1 MNKYYPIDYDPRRL
15 PRQKGMGNIEDK
27 IMVIRTMAPFHM
39 RCKTC
44 GNYIYRGT
52 KFNSRVETV
61 KGERYLGTIPIRRF
75 YIRCT
80 KCGTSITFK
89 TDPENQDYAMET
101 GATRNFEANRMWQLM
116 EKREDEAIA
125 EEERTNPM
133 VALENRTAKSNQQ
146 MIMQENLEEL
156 YELAEKIGT
165 GKGELTKQKALDII
179 LDAKA
184 KDAELLKMSL
194 EDATLKIKEMQDEF
208 RDEAARLGEDAEEEE
223 DDAQVQVRDILKEM
237 DPSALLT
244 LNMDEDETPESDKR
258 QKKLAEA
265 LDKTA
270 SKKKFAGLIRKSGTG
285 EKTGA
290 TKKGM
295 SFKQYQENLKI
306 AEEKRKAEVERRKKA
321 EESLKSS
328 FAAYGSS
335 SSDENSDEEKS
346 EEIRENSDESQENS
360 TSENTPENTDKTTG
374 FKIPAIPQSPTP
386 MASNNTPNPLE
397 SSNQV
402 EKPDLPAGF
411 IDPEMDDS
419 SSPGKDDASPPKAG
433 QKRKSSAEF
442 GTNDFW
448 SSITKKKS
456 S

>member
-1 MNKYYPIDYDPRRL
+1 MSERKVLNKYYPIDYDPRRL

-75 YIRCT
+75 YIRCP
-80 KCGTSITFK
+80 KCVATITFK
-89 TDPENQDYAMET
+89 TDPENQDYAMES

-116 EKREDEAIA
+116 EKREIEAVA

-156 YELAEKIGT
+156 YELAEKIGS
-165 GKGELTKQKALDII
+165 GKGEMTKQKALDII

-194 EDATLKIKEMQDEF
+194 EDATTKIAEMQKEF
-208 RDEAARLGEDAEEEE
+208 RDEAARLGEDAEEDE

-244 LNMDEDETPESDKR
+244 LNMDEDDVQTEGDKR
-258 QKKLAEA
+258 QKK
-265 LDKTA
+265 TQRC
-270 SKKKFAGLIRKSGTG
+270 SR
-285 EKTGA
+285 
-290 TKKGM
+290 
-295 SFKQYQENLKI
+295 
-306 AEEKRKAEVERRKKA
+306 
-321 EESLKSS
+321 
-328 FAAYGSS
+328 
-335 SSDENSDEEKS
+335 
-346 EEIRENSDESQENS
+346 
-360 TSENTPENTDKTTG
+360 
-374 FKIPAIPQSPTP
+374 
-386 MASNNTPNPLE
+386 
-397 SSNQV
+397 
-402 EKPDLPAGF
+402 
-411 IDPEMDDS
+411 
-419 SSPGKDDASPPKAG
+419 
-433 QKRKSSAEF
+433 
-442 GTNDFW
+442 
-448 SSITKKKS
+448 
-456 S
+456 

>member
-1 MNKYYPIDYDPRRL
+1 MSERKVLNKYYPIDYDPRRL

-61 KGERYLGTIPIRRF
+61 KGEKYLGTIPIRRF
-75 YIRCT
+75 YIRCP
-80 KCGTSITFK
+80 KCVATITFK

-116 EKREDEAIA
+116 EKREIEAVA

-156 YELAEKIGT
+156 YELAEKIGS
-165 GKGELTKQKALDII
+165 GKGEMTKQKALDII

-194 EDATLKIKEMQDEF
+194 EDATTKIAEMQKEF
-208 RDEAARLGEDAEEEE
+208 RDEAARLGEDAEEDE

-244 LNMDEDETPESDKR
+244 LNMDEDDVQTEGDKR
-258 QKKLAEA
+258 QKKLKDA
-265 LDKTA
+265 LDKNA
-270 SKKKFAGLIRKSGTG
+270 SKKKFAGLVRKST
-285 EKTGA
+285 A
-290 TKKGM
+290 TNDDGKKGM
-295 SFKQYQENLKI
+295 SFKQYQENLKKV
-306 AEEKRKAEVERRKKA
+306 EEQKKAEAERRKQA
-321 EESLKSS
+321 ENNLMST

-335 SSDENSDEEKS
+335 SSDEDSETDNNENVENKISTVAEES
-346 EEIRENSDESQENS
+346 HEESSGNPGEFKV
-360 TSENTPENTDKTTG
+360 PE
-374 FKIPAIPQSPTP
+374 IPAQTDQKEFPQEPQIETDSSP
-386 MASNNTPNPLE
+386 PN
-397 SSNQV
+397 
-402 EKPDLPAGF
+402 LPPGF
-411 IDPEMDDS
+411 IDNPDNSTDNTKTEEL
-419 SSPGKDDASPPKAG
+419 AKAG
-433 QKRKSSAEF
+433 SKRKSSAEF
-442 GTNDFW
+442 GTSDFW
-448 SSITKKKS
+448 SSITKKKNI
-456 S
+456 

>member
-1 MNKYYPIDYDPRRL
+1 MSERKVLNKYYPIDYDPRRL

-75 YIRCT
+75 YIRCP
-80 KCGTSITFK
+80 KCVATITFK
-89 TDPENQDYAMET
+89 TDPENQDYAMES

-116 EKREDEAIA
+116 EKREIEAVA

-165 GKGELTKQKALDII
+165 GKGEMTKQKALDII

-194 EDATLKIKEMQDEF
+194 EDATAKIAEMQKDF
-208 RDEAARLGEDAEEEE
+208 RDEAARLGEDAEEDE

-244 LNMDEDETPESDKR
+244 LNMDEDDVEAVGDKR
-258 QKKLAEA
+258 QKKLKDA

-270 SKKKFAGLIRKSGTG
+270 SKKKFAGLVRKST
-285 EKTGA
+285 A
-290 TKKGM
+290 TNESGKKGM
-295 SFKQYQENLKI
+295 SFKQYQENLKKV
-306 AEEKRKAEVERRKKA
+306 EEQKKAEAERRKQA
-321 EESLKSS
+321 ENNIMST

-335 SSDENSDEEKS
+335 SSDEDSETDHNDIAENKTSSVGEDPTENESPNEFKVPEIPVAPIEQEESPPKSPPTETDSSPPPNLPPGFMDDNPDNSTDDTKS
-346 EEIRENSDESQENS
+346 EEL
-360 TSENTPENTDKTTG
+360 
-374 FKIPAIPQSPTP
+374 A
-386 MASNNTPNPLE
+386 
-397 SSNQV
+397 
-402 EKPDLPAGF
+402 
-411 IDPEMDDS
+411 
-419 SSPGKDDASPPKAG
+419 KAG
-433 QKRKSSAEF
+433 SKRKSSAEF
-442 GTNDFW
+442 GTSDFW
-448 SSITKKKS
+448 SSITKKKNI
-456 S
+456 

>member
-1 MNKYYPIDYDPRRL
+1 MSERKVLNKYYPIDYDPRRL

-75 YIRCT
+75 YIRCP
-80 KCGTSITFK
+80 KCVATITFK
-89 TDPENQDYAMET
+89 TDPENQDYAMES

-116 EKREDEAIA
+116 EKREIEAVA

-156 YELAEKIGT
+156 YELAEKIGS
-165 GKGELTKQKALDII
+165 GKGEMTKQKALDII

-194 EDATLKIKEMQDEF
+194 EDATTKIAEMQKEF
-208 RDEAARLGEDAEEEE
+208 RDEAARLGEDAEEDE

-244 LNMDEDETPESDKR
+244 LNMDEDDVPTEGDKR
-258 QKKLAEA
+258 QKKLKDA
-265 LDKTA
+265 LDKNA
-270 SKKKFAGLIRKSGTG
+270 SKKKFAGLVRKSTTANGSG
-285 EKTGA
+285 
-290 TKKGM
+290 KKGM
-295 SFKQYQENLKI
+295 SFKQYQENLKKV
-306 AEEKRKAEVERRKKA
+306 EEQKKAEAERRKQA
-321 EESLKSS
+321 ESNLMST

-335 SSDENSDEEKS
+335 SSDEDGENGDIAENETTHVTEESAEVKPDEFKVP
-346 EEIRENSDESQENS
+346 EIPIEVEQDESP
-360 TSENTPENTDKTTG
+360 PEPKTETDS
-374 FKIPAIPQSPTP
+374 SP
-386 MASNNTPNPLE
+386 PN
-397 SSNQV
+397 
-402 EKPDLPAGF
+402 LPPGF
-411 IDPEMDDS
+411 IDNPDNSTDDT
-419 SSPGKDDASPPKAG
+419 KTEAKAG
-433 QKRKSSAEF
+433 SKRKSSAEF
-442 GTNDFW
+442 GTSDFW
-448 SSITKKKS
+448 SSITKKKNI
-456 S
+456 

>member
-1 MNKYYPIDYDPRRL
+1 MSERKVLNKYYPIDYDPRRL

-75 YIRCT
+75 YIRCP
-80 KCGTSITFK
+80 KCVATITFK
-89 TDPENQDYAMET
+89 TDPENQDYAMES

-116 EKREDEAIA
+116 EKREIEAVA

-156 YELAEKIGT
+156 YELAEKIGS
-165 GKGELTKQKALDII
+165 GKGEMTKQKALDII

-194 EDATLKIKEMQDEF
+194 EDATAKIAEMQKEF
-208 RDEAARLGEDAEEEE
+208 RDEAARLGEDAEEDE

-244 LNMDEDETPESDKR
+244 LNMDEDDVQTEGDKR
-258 QKKLAEA
+258 QKKLKDA
-265 LDKTA
+265 LDKNA
-270 SKKKFAGLIRKSGTG
+270 SKKKFAGLVRKST
-285 EKTGA
+285 A
-290 TKKGM
+290 TNNSGKKGM
-295 SFKQYQENLKI
+295 SFKEYQENLKKV
-306 AEEKRKAEVERRKKA
+306 EEQKKAEAERRKQA
-321 EESLKSS
+321 ENNLMST

-335 SSDENSDEEKS
+335 SSDEDGETENNAIAENKNTSVDEES
-346 EEIRENSDESQENS
+346 TEE
-360 TSENTPENTDKTTG
+360 TSENPDEFKVPE
-374 FKIPAIPQSPTP
+374 IPAQTEQEESPPKSPTE
-386 MASNNTPNPLE
+386 TE
-397 SSNQV
+397 SSPPN
-402 EKPDLPAGF
+402 LPPGF
-411 IDPEMDDS
+411 IDNPDNSTDDT
-419 SSPGKDDASPPKAG
+419 KTEELAKAG
-433 QKRKSSAEF
+433 SKRKSSAEF
-442 GTNDFW
+442 GTSDFW
-448 SSITKKKS
+448 SSITKKKNI
-456 S
+456 

>member
-1 MNKYYPIDYDPRRL
+1 MSERKVLNKYYPIDYDPRRL

-75 YIRCT
+75 YIRCP
-80 KCGTSITFK
+80 KCVATITFK
-89 TDPENQDYAMET
+89 TDPENQDYAMES

-116 EKREDEAIA
+116 EKREIEAVA

-156 YELAEKIGT
+156 YELAEKIGS
-165 GKGELTKQKALDII
+165 GKGEMTKQKALDII

-194 EDATLKIKEMQDEF
+194 EDATTKIAEMQKEF
-208 RDEAARLGEDAEEEE
+208 RDEAARLGEDAEEDE

-244 LNMDEDETPESDKR
+244 LNMDEDDVQTEGDKR
-258 QKKLAEA
+258 QKKLKDA
-265 LDKTA
+265 LDKNA
-270 SKKKFAGLIRKSGTG
+270 SKKKFAGLVRKST
-285 EKTGA
+285 A
-290 TKKGM
+290 TNNSGKKGM
-295 SFKQYQENLKI
+295 SFKQYQENLKKV
-306 AEEKRKAEVERRKKA
+306 EEQKKAEAERRKQA
-321 EESLKSS
+321 ENNIMST

-335 SSDENSDEEKS
+335 SSDEDGETDNNEAVENKTSSVDEQSIETD
-346 EEIRENSDESQENS
+346 ENPDEFKVPQIPTQIEQDES
-360 TSENTPENTDKTTG
+360 PPK
-374 FKIPAIPQSPTP
+374 SPTETDSSP
-386 MASNNTPNPLE
+386 PN
-397 SSNQV
+397 
-402 EKPDLPAGF
+402 LPPGF
-411 IDPEMDDS
+411 IDNPDNSTDDT
-419 SSPGKDDASPPKAG
+419 KTEELAKAG
-433 QKRKSSAEF
+433 SKRKSSAEF
-442 GTNDFW
+442 GTSDFW
-448 SSITKKKS
+448 SSITKKKNI
-456 S
+456 

>member
-1 MNKYYPIDYDPRRL
+1 MSERKVLNKYYPIDYDPRRL

-75 YIRCT
+75 YIRCP
-80 KCGTSITFK
+80 KCVATITFK
-89 TDPENQDYAMET
+89 TDPENQDYAMES

-116 EKREDEAIA
+116 EKREIEAVA

-165 GKGELTKQKALDII
+165 GKGEMTKQKALDII

-194 EDATLKIKEMQDEF
+194 EDATAKIAEMQKDF
-208 RDEAARLGEDAEEEE
+208 RDEAARLGEDAEEDE

-244 LNMDEDETPESDKR
+244 LNMDEDDVEAVGDKR
-258 QKKLAEA
+258 QKKLKDA

-270 SKKKFAGLIRKSGTG
+270 SKKKFAGLVRKST
-285 EKTGA
+285 A
-290 TKKGM
+290 TNESGKKGM
-295 SFKQYQENLKI
+295 SFKQYQENLKKV
-306 AEEKRKAEVERRKKA
+306 EEQKKAEAERRKQA
-321 EESLKSS
+321 ENNIMST

-335 SSDENSDEEKS
+335 SSDEDSETDNNDSAENKTSSVGEDSTENESPNEFKVPEIPVAPIEQEESPPKSPPAETDSSPPPNLPPGFMDDNPDNSTDDTKS
-346 EEIRENSDESQENS
+346 EEL
-360 TSENTPENTDKTTG
+360 
-374 FKIPAIPQSPTP
+374 A
-386 MASNNTPNPLE
+386 
-397 SSNQV
+397 
-402 EKPDLPAGF
+402 
-411 IDPEMDDS
+411 
-419 SSPGKDDASPPKAG
+419 KAG
-433 QKRKSSAEF
+433 SKRKSSAEF
-442 GTNDFW
+442 GTSDFW
-448 SSITKKKS
+448 SSITKKKNI
-456 S
+456 

>member
-1 MNKYYPIDYDPRRL
+1 MSERKVLNKYYPIDYDPRRL

-75 YIRCT
+75 YIRCP
-80 KCGTSITFK
+80 KCVATITFK
-89 TDPENQDYAMET
+89 TDPENQDYAMES

-116 EKREDEAIA
+116 EKREIEAVA

-156 YELAEKIGT
+156 YELAEKIGS
-165 GKGELTKQKALDII
+165 GKGEMTKQKALDII

-194 EDATLKIKEMQDEF
+194 EDATAKIAEMQKEF
-208 RDEAARLGEDAEEEE
+208 RDEAARLGEDAEEDE

-244 LNMDEDETPESDKR
+244 LNMDEDDVQTEGDKR
-258 QKKLAEA
+258 QKKLKDA
-265 LDKTA
+265 LDKNA
-270 SKKKFAGLIRKSGTG
+270 SKKKFAGLVRKST
-285 EKTGA
+285 A
-290 TKKGM
+290 TNNSGKKGM
-295 SFKQYQENLKI
+295 SFKEYQENLKKV
-306 AEEKRKAEVERRKKA
+306 EEQKKAEAERRKQA
-321 EESLKSS
+321 ENNLMST

-335 SSDENSDEEKS
+335 SSDEDGETDNNDIAENKNTSVDEESTEETSENPDEFKVPEIPAQTEQEESPPKSPTETESSPPNLPPGFIDNPDNSTDDTKS
-346 EEIRENSDESQENS
+346 EEL
-360 TSENTPENTDKTTG
+360 
-374 FKIPAIPQSPTP
+374 A
-386 MASNNTPNPLE
+386 
-397 SSNQV
+397 
-402 EKPDLPAGF
+402 
-411 IDPEMDDS
+411 
-419 SSPGKDDASPPKAG
+419 KAG
-433 QKRKSSAEF
+433 SKRKSSAEF
-442 GTNDFW
+442 GTSDFW
-448 SSITKKKS
+448 SSITKKKNI
-456 S
+456 

>member
-1 MNKYYPIDYDPRRL
+1 MSERKVLNKYYPIDYDPRRL

-75 YIRCT
+75 YIRCP
-80 KCGTSITFK
+80 KCVATITFK
-89 TDPENQDYAMET
+89 TDPENQDYAMES

-116 EKREDEAIA
+116 EKREIEAVA

-156 YELAEKIGT
+156 YELAEKIGS
-165 GKGELTKQKALDII
+165 GKGEMTKQKALDII

-194 EDATLKIKEMQDEF
+194 EDATTKIAEMQKEF
-208 RDEAARLGEDAEEEE
+208 RDEAARLGEDAEEDE

-244 LNMDEDETPESDKR
+244 LNMDEDDVQTEGDKR
-258 QKKLAEA
+258 QKKLKDA
-265 LDKTA
+265 LDKNA
-270 SKKKFAGLIRKSGTG
+270 SKKKFAGLVRKST
-285 EKTGA
+285 A
-290 TKKGM
+290 TNNSGKKGM
-295 SFKQYQENLKI
+295 SFKQYQENLKKV
-306 AEEKRKAEVERRKKA
+306 EEQKKAEAERRKQA
-321 EESLKSS
+321 ENNIMST

-335 SSDENSDEEKS
+335 SSDEDGETDNNEAVENKTSSVDEQSTETD
-346 EEIRENSDESQENS
+346 ENPDEFKVPQIPIQIEQDES
-360 TSENTPENTDKTTG
+360 PPK
-374 FKIPAIPQSPTP
+374 SPTETDSSP
-386 MASNNTPNPLE
+386 PN
-397 SSNQV
+397 
-402 EKPDLPAGF
+402 LPPGF
-411 IDPEMDDS
+411 IDNPDNSTDDT
-419 SSPGKDDASPPKAG
+419 KTEELAKAG
-433 QKRKSSAEF
+433 SKRKSSAEF
-442 GTNDFW
+442 GTSDFW
-448 SSITKKKS
+448 SSITKKKNI
-456 S
+456 

>member
-1 MNKYYPIDYDPRRL
+1 MSERKVLNKYYPIDYDPRRL

-75 YIRCT
+75 YIRCP
-80 KCGTSITFK
+80 KCVATITFK
-89 TDPENQDYAMET
+89 TDPENQDYAMES

-116 EKREDEAIA
+116 EKREIEAVA

-156 YELAEKIGT
+156 YELAEKIGS
-165 GKGELTKQKALDII
+165 GKGEMTKQKALDII

-194 EDATLKIKEMQDEF
+194 EDATTKIAEMQKEF
-208 RDEAARLGEDAEEEE
+208 RDEAARLGEDAEEDE

-244 LNMDEDETPESDKR
+244 LNMDEDDVQTEGDKR
-258 QKKLAEA
+258 QKKLKDA
-265 LDKTA
+265 LDKNA
-270 SKKKFAGLIRKSGTG
+270 SKKKFAGLIRKST
-285 EKTGA
+285 A
-290 TKKGM
+290 TNNSGKKGM
-295 SFKQYQENLKI
+295 SFKQYQENLKKV
-306 AEEKRKAEVERRKKA
+306 EEQKKAEAERRKQA
-321 EESLKSS
+321 ENNIMST

-335 SSDENSDEEKS
+335 SSDEDGETDNNEALENKTSPVGEQSTEQTDENPDEFKVPQIPTQIEQDESPPKSPTETDSSPPNLPPGFIDNPDNSTDDTKS
-346 EEIRENSDESQENS
+346 EEL
-360 TSENTPENTDKTTG
+360 
-374 FKIPAIPQSPTP
+374 A
-386 MASNNTPNPLE
+386 
-397 SSNQV
+397 
-402 EKPDLPAGF
+402 
-411 IDPEMDDS
+411 
-419 SSPGKDDASPPKAG
+419 KAG
-433 QKRKSSAEF
+433 SKRKSSAEF
-442 GTNDFW
+442 GTSDFW
-448 SSITKKKS
+448 SSITKKKNI
-456 S
+456 

>member
-1 MNKYYPIDYDPRRL
+1 MSERKVLNKYYPIDYDPRRL

-75 YIRCT
+75 YIRCP
-80 KCGTSITFK
+80 KCVATITFK
-89 TDPENQDYAMET
+89 TDPENQDYAMES

-116 EKREDEAIA
+116 EKREIEAVA

-156 YELAEKIGT
+156 YELAEKIGS
-165 GKGELTKQKALDII
+165 GKGEMTKQKALDII

-194 EDATLKIKEMQDEF
+194 EDATAKIAEMQKEF
-208 RDEAARLGEDAEEEE
+208 RDEAARLGEDAEEDE

-244 LNMDEDETPESDKR
+244 LNMDEEDVQTEGDKR
-258 QKKLAEA
+258 QKKLKDA
-265 LDKTA
+265 LDKNA
-270 SKKKFAGLIRKSGTG
+270 SKKKFAGLVRKSTNDSG
-285 EKTGA
+285 
-290 TKKGM
+290 KKGM
-295 SFKQYQENLKI
+295 SFKQYQENLKKV
-306 AEEKRKAEVERRKKA
+306 EEQKKAEAERRKQA
-321 EESLKSS
+321 ESNLMSTL
-328 FAAYGSS
+328 AAYGSS
-335 SSDENSDEEKS
+335 SSDEDG
-346 EEIRENSDESQENS
+346 ENDNGEVA
-360 TSENTPENTDKTTG
+360 ENTNAETSPENTNVEPDE
-374 FKIPAIPQSPTP
+374 FKVPEIPTQIEQNEESPPNSPTE
-386 MASNNTPNPLE
+386 NGLPN
-397 SSNQV
+397 
-402 EKPDLPAGF
+402 LPPGF
-411 IDPEMDDS
+411 IDNPDNSTDDT
-419 SSPGKDDASPPKAG
+419 KTEELAKAG
-433 QKRKSSAEF
+433 SKRKSSAEF
-442 GTNDFW
+442 GTSDFW
-448 SSITKKKS
+448 SSITKKKNI
-456 S
+456 

>member
-1 MNKYYPIDYDPRRL
+1 MSERKVLNKYYPIDYDPRRL

-75 YIRCT
+75 YIRCP
-80 KCGTSITFK
+80 KCVATITFK
-89 TDPENQDYAMET
+89 TDPENQDYAMES

-116 EKREDEAIA
+116 EKREIEAVA

-156 YELAEKIGT
+156 YELAEKIGS
-165 GKGELTKQKALDII
+165 GKGEMTKQKALDII

-194 EDATLKIKEMQDEF
+194 EDATAKIAEMQKEF
-208 RDEAARLGEDAEEEE
+208 RDEAARLGEDAEEDE

-244 LNMDEDETPESDKR
+244 LNMDEDDVQTEGDKR
-258 QKKLAEA
+258 QKKLKDA
-265 LDKTA
+265 LDKNA
-270 SKKKFAGLIRKSGTG
+270 SKKKFAGLVRKST
-285 EKTGA
+285 A
-290 TKKGM
+290 TNNSGKKGM
-295 SFKQYQENLKI
+295 SFKEYQENLKKV
-306 AEEKRKAEVERRKKA
+306 EEQKKAEAERRKQA
-321 EESLKSS
+321 ENNLMST

-335 SSDENSDEEKS
+335 SSDEDGETENNAIAENKNTSADEES
-346 EEIRENSDESQENS
+346 TEE
-360 TSENTPENTDKTTG
+360 TSENPDEFKVPE
-374 FKIPAIPQSPTP
+374 IPAQTEQEESPPKSPTE
-386 MASNNTPNPLE
+386 TE
-397 SSNQV
+397 SSPPN
-402 EKPDLPAGF
+402 LPPGF
-411 IDPEMDDS
+411 IDNPDNSTDDT
-419 SSPGKDDASPPKAG
+419 KTEELAKAG
-433 QKRKSSAEF
+433 SKRKSSAEF
-442 GTNDFW
+442 GTSDFW
-448 SSITKKKS
+448 SSITKKKNI
-456 S
+456 